1 MTSLEVRKSLE
12 GGLIIGVVSKR
23 TYQIR
28 GSACELAP
36 EQEPLVEEPV
46 LTESGL
52 LEHDSDRILQ
62 RQLVDVVVHGK
73 ARAPAPAAS
82 FTASVQI
89 DGARRDLAVFGR
101 RTLRLQASGA
111 IAISAPE
118 PIAEVDLTWQNAYG
132 GVDRVLLANEGDPL
146 IQLAEA
152 LGERLEPEQT
162 VFAYPRNPHGRGYLI
177 EPSQAAVSATELPHL
192 EDPAQPLH
200 AQNLLRG
207 NPFHWPLA
215 PLPACTAWLP
225 YVHFPRSAQVGLPIR
240 LFARDA
246 IAPERFPEVQHGI
259 LRADALLEG
268 AHISRRIHVAAAQGA
283 APAMRFASVEPGS
296 TVELRHFH
304 PQHAVWRWQLPPERP
319 RVAYRLGKERPVEL
333 DAKIRSLCT
342 QPDADRAAVVWVAE
356 QRLEHAISREQIE
369 HAEFGMKWKLE
380 PGWH

>member
-1 MTSLEVRKSLE
+1 MIAPPSLKPRLTSLEVRKSLE

-52 LEHDSDRILQ
+52 VEHDSDRILQ

-152 LGERLEPEQT
+152 LGE
-162 VFAYPRNPHGRGYLI
+162 
-177 EPSQAAVSATELPHL
+177 
-192 EDPAQPLH
+192 
-200 AQNLLRG
+200 
-207 NPFHWPLA
+207 
-215 PLPACTAWLP
+215 
-225 YVHFPRSAQVGLPIR
+225 
-240 LFARDA
+240 
-246 IAPERFPEVQHGI
+246 
-259 LRADALLEG
+259 
-268 AHISRRIHVAAAQGA
+268 
-283 APAMRFASVEPGS
+283 
-296 TVELRHFH
+296 LRHFH
-304 PQHAVWRWQLPPERP
+304 PQHAVWRWQLSPERP

-333 DAKIRSLCT
+333 DAKIRSLCI
-342 QPDADRAAVVWVAE
+342 QPDARKHRRCSFGGILRRFAATGDDASAQDRRVDMGVTV
-356 QRLEHAISREQIE
+356 LLFSRMPL
-369 HAEFGMKWKLE
+369 AMLFMPSTPMPRRTSSGSTSRAKLR
-380 PGWH
+380 